1 MKIIGYIIF
10 LSVASWLLIGWVIVP
25 DAPLEIFLGM
35 LLPLLVG
42 MSTLVLVERI
52 YRREPAKLTP
62 FMAGAFLGKMALYG
76 VYVSLIL
83 GWYSLQPTPFI
94 VSFSAYFV
102 GLHIV
107 EALYFR
113 SLFKGGTGGM
123 ELREAE

>member
-10 LSVASWLLIGWVIVP
+10 LSVTSCLLICWVIVP
-25 DAPLEIFLGM
+25 EAPLEIFLGM
-35 LLPLLVG
+35 LAPLLVG
-42 MSTLVLVERI
+42 ISTLVLVERI
-52 YRREPAKLTP
+52 YRKEPAKLTS
-62 FMAGAFLGKMALYG
+62 FMARAFFGKMALYG

-83 GWYSLQPTPFI
+83 GWYSFQPTPFI

-102 GLHIV
+102 GLHMV